1 MRFVRKISVIAV
13 SAAFAMIAAQ
23 SHADTFT
30 GPSSSASP
38 YIVNVHPGV
47 DIVSILTVGDSVNKK
62 PDGVQPYRMVGIP
75 DGLGAYDNGDGTFTL
90 LMNHE
95 LGATAGTVRQHG
107 STGAFISEWIIR
119 KGDLKVLHGGDH
131 IKQVYTFVP
140 AAGAYT
146 AAPSATTF
154 SRLCS
159 ADLPTRSALY
169 NSKTG
174 KGYSGRIFLNGEES
188 GPTGRAFAHIATG
201 PNAGIS
207 YELPDMGKSSW
218 ENILASPYEQDKTV
232 VIGLNDTS
240 PAGQLSVYIGEKS
253 NSGTEIE
260 KAGLRGGSL
269 HTILVPG
276 VAVENRD
283 TGVPSGTTFTLG
295 TPSNFTG
302 FLRPEDGAWDT
313 RNVNVFYFVTTDR
326 YDSIKDPTA
335 TPAGQKGRSRLYRL
349 TFQDIRNPELG
360 GKIDQLVDGS
370 GPNQMFDNITVD
382 QAGNVLIQEDVGNQK
397 RSGRIWQYSPRTG
410 SLTELAKHDP
420 KRFGDSDG
428 SSPTPPF
435 NVDEES
441 SGIIEITHLLG
452 LDEDDEDRRGSSERR
467 DDDRDEVSRNGKAP
481 WAKRGYRYFL
491 GDVQAHYL
499 PGDPELVEGGQLFLM
514 AVPK

>member
-1 MRFVRKISVIAV
+1 MSSVRKLSVTAV
-13 SAAFAMIAAQ
+13 SAVLAVLAGQAQ
-23 SHADTFT
+23 ADTFV

-38 YIVNVHPGV
+38 YVVNVHPGV
-47 DIVSILTVGDSVNKK
+47 NIVSILTVGDSVNKK

-75 DGLGAYDNGDGTFTL
+75 DGLGAYDNGDGTFTV

-95 LGATAGTVRQHG
+95 LSNAGAVRQHG
-107 STGAFISEWIIR
+107 SAGAFISQWIIR
-119 KGDLKVLHGGDH
+119 KNDLKVLHGGDL

-140 AAGAYT
+140 AANAYT
-146 AAPSATTF
+146 PAPGTTSF
-154 SRLCS
+154 SRFCS
-159 ADLPTRSALY
+159 ADLPARSALY
-169 NSKTG
+169 NSNTG

-201 PNAGIS
+201 PNTGIS
-207 YELPDMGKSSW
+207 YELHDMGQSSW
-218 ENILASPYEQDKTV
+218 ENILASPYEQDRTI

-240 PAGQLSVYIGEKS
+240 PAGQLSLYIGEKRD
-253 NSGTEIE
+253 SGTEIE

-269 HTILVPG
+269 HTILVQN

-283 TGVPSGTTFTLG
+283 TGVPSGSTFSLG

-313 RNVNVFYFVTTDR
+313 RNPNIFYFVTTDR
-326 YDSIKDPTA
+326 YDSIKDPTG
-335 TPAGQKGRSRLYRL
+335 TPPAQKGRSRLYRL

-370 GPNQMFDNITVD
+370 GPHQMFDNITVD
-382 QAGNVLIQEDVGNQK
+382 QAGNVLIQEDVGNQI
-397 RSGRIWQYSPRTG
+397 RSGRIWQYSPHTG
-410 SLTELAKHDP
+410 NLTELAKHDP

-428 SSPTPPF
+428 TSPTPPF
-435 NVDEES
+435 NRDEES
-441 SGIIEITHLLG
+441 SGIIEITHLVG
-452 LDEDDEDRRGSSERR
+452 LDQDDEDRGGRSQDE
-467 DDDRDEVSRNGKAP
+467 DNRDEGSRHGKAP

-491 GDVQAHYL
+491 GDVQAHYP

>member
-1 MRFVRKISVIAV
+1 MSLTQKISVAAV
-13 SAAFAMIAAQ
+13 SAALGLIAMQ
-23 SHADTFT
+23 SHAATST
-30 GPSSSASP
+30 GPSSSATP
-38 YIVNVHPGV
+38 YVVNVHPRV
-47 DIVSILTVGDSVNKK
+47 DIVSILTVGDSVNTK

-95 LGATAGTVRQHG
+95 LGGGSGIVRQHG
-107 STGAFISEWIIR
+107 STGAFISSWIIR
-119 KGDLKVLHGGDH
+119 KSDLKVLHGGDH
-131 IKQVYTFVP
+131 MKQVYTYVP

-146 AAPSATTF
+146 PAPSTTTF
-154 SRLCS
+154 NRFCS
-159 ADLPTRSALY
+159 ADLPARSALY

-218 ENILASPYEQDKTV
+218 ENIVASPYEQDKTV

-240 PAGQLSVYIGEKS
+240 PAGQLSVYIGEKRDT
-253 NSGTEIE
+253 GTEIE
-260 KAGLRGGSL
+260 KAGLRGGSVQA
-269 HTILVPG
+269 IVVAG
-276 VAVENRD
+276 IAVEDRD
-283 TGVPSGTTFTLG
+283 TGVPSGSAFTLG
-295 TPSNFTG
+295 TAGSFTG

-313 RNVNVFYFVTTDR
+313 VNSNVFYFVTTDR
-326 YDSIKDPTA
+326 YDTIKDPVA

-349 TFQDIRNPELG
+349 TFKDIRYPEQG

-382 QAGNVLIQEDVGNQK
+382 QAGNVIIQEDVGNQK
-397 RSGRIWQYSPRTG
+397 RSGRIWQYSPRNR

-420 KRFGDSDG
+420 ARFGDSNG
-428 SSPTPPF
+428 TAPTAPY
-435 NVDEES
+435 NSDEES
-441 SGIIEITHLLG
+441 SGIIDITQVLG
-452 LDEDDEDRRGSSERR
+452 LDGDDDERHGKSERGDR
-467 DDDRDEVSRNGKAP
+467 DDDSRRGKAP
-481 WAKRGYRYFL
+481 WAKQGYRYFL

-499 PGDPELVEGGQLFLM
+499 PGDAELVEGGQLFLM